1 MAFSRHFIERM
12 IERNIS
18 ESDILNTLKN
28 PDFVSDS
35 KHAGRKKV
43 YQRKSIFVV
52 IDEEERT
59 LITVWR
65 R

>member
-1 MAFSRHFIERM
+1 MERM
-12 IERNIS
+12 IERNVS
-18 ESDILNTLKN
+18 ESDILNTLKS
-28 PDFVSDS
+28 PDYICDS
-35 KHAGRKKV
+35 KHGGGKKV